1 MKKIILTSIVG
12 VSFAAPANAGIIG
25 WNDQYVT
32 AGVSG
37 GLGSGSFMVNSEKYG
52 YGMSTDLDKNFF
64 GANVGYGAYL
74 QDNIRAEFDFEY
86 KGIESKVNDNLNKF
100 IEKDGNESNPN
111 RDSLFLVSANLFA
124 DIDMGYKI
132 VPYFGFGIGAG
143 YLSSTVD
150 KTLMIEKVLDLSNFA
165 YTTSFMLG
173 LSYKI
178 SDSWTAGLE
187 YKNTN
192 LYGKFEESI
201 GDEDGAMDFK
211 YKDSMLH
218 EFRLSVRYAF

>member
-1 MKKIILTSIVG
+1 MKKIVLTSIVG
-12 VSFAAPANAGIIG
+12 ISMAVSANAGVIG
-25 WNDQYVT
+25 WNNQYVT
-32 AGVSG
+32 AGISG
-37 GLGSGSFMVNSEKYG
+37 GFGSGTFSGDSEEYG
-52 YGMSTDLDKNFF
+52 FGLSADLDKNFF

-86 KGIESKVNDNLNKF
+86 KGIESKVKDDLNKF
-100 IEKDGNESNPN
+100 IEKAGSESNPN

-150 KTLMIEKVLDLSNFA
+150 KILMIEKDLDLSNFA

-192 LYGKFEESI
+192 LYGNFEESI
-201 GDEDGAMDFK
+201 GDEDGGTEFK

-218 EFRLSVRYAF
+218 EFKLSVRYAF